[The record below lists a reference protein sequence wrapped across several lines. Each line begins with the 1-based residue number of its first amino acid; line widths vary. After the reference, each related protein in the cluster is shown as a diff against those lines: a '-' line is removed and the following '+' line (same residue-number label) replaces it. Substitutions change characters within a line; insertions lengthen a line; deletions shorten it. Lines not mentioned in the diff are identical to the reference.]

1 MKQLKFVVYL
11 ILTIFLSGCSFGYD
25 ILIVNSSDKPIE
37 VRYKITERG
46 HFDEPMTK
54 SVADWSGEKS
64 IKRFWTKET
73 PWQTLP
79 EDRFKTVLGERI
91 IRVLPK
97 QVVRI
102 EDGNYNPISEEY
114 GDLTEI
120 IELTIISPNGQ
131 ITYKGKLLLN
141 QFEKDGY
148 TFIKTYQDELN
159 QRDSQ

>member
-1 MKQLKFVVYL
+1 
-11 ILTIFLSGCSFGYD
+11 
-25 ILIVNSSDKPIE
+25 
-37 VRYKITERG
+37 
-46 HFDEPMTK
+46 MTK